1 MFFKVPVLCK
11 IADKVVPQLRLETR
25 SERNAVVVV
34 ISRTII
40 GYSLFPKQS
49 KQSMKFIVEEMHRS
63 FDDLHATCGLA

>member
-1 MFFKVPVLCK
+1 MFFRCK

-34 ISRTII
+34 ISRTAI
-40 GYSLFPKQS
+40 GYSLFP

-63 FDDLHATCGLA
+63 FDDLHAACGLA